1 VALALLVQPVMR
13 HLAADLRYALRTF
26 RKAPLFAVIAIGSM
40 AFGIAA
46 NTAVFT
52 LVDQVVLRPL
62 PVDDPGQLVQVS
74 APDTESYGGT
84 MGDGSELSYAM
95 YRDLR
100 DHNEVFRG
108 MFCRMP
114 FEMSVAVG
122 RQAELVP
129 GELVSGTLFPQ
140 LGVRP
145 ALGRLLAADDERA
158 PGDRAVAVLSHA
170 YWRSRFGADAGII
183 GRTISISGH
192 PFEVVGV
199 VEPDFKGF
207 DIGQPARVYV
217 PISMQPQIGPAWLE
231 LETRRF
237 RFVQVYGRLRDGV
250 TAAGAQAALQP
261 LFQSILQREAAE
273 PEFATASA
281 DTKRRF
287 LEGAVGVDDASRG
300 RSRFRRSVSE
310 PLLILMAVAAG
321 VLLIVCANV
330 ANLLLARGAARHRG
344 LALRLAVGASRLQIV
359 RLLLV
364 ESLALAGAGA
374 FAGLLLAT
382 WGAQFLLGFYATP
395 GSEIAVGAEPDGR
408 VLLFTMAVAVVTA
421 VVAGLVPAFRS
432 SRVDLAPTLKGSGGG
447 VVAEQP
453 TLRRTLVVA
462 QVTLSFVLLCWAGLF
477 VRSLQNLAA
486 VDPGFVTDR
495 VVTFRVPPAVAD
507 YDATR
512 ARAFAD
518 MLVQGIERTPGVS
531 AAAYSFMPLL
541 GGGGWG
547 MSLTVEGYNPPS
559 ADEEPGAAINA
570 VSPGY
575 FRAMG
580 IPLVAGRDFDER
592 DGPVADAGTG
602 WPYRAAIVNQTF
614 AERYFKGANP
624 IGRRLG
630 FDTDPG
636 SPTPIEI
643 VGVARDSRY
652 RRIKEDPHPQVFVPF
667 RQARMETI
675 AFYVRTA
682 GDADA
687 VMQSIRRAVAA
698 IDPLVPIYE
707 VSTLEDLIS
716 QSIVNERLIAA
727 LSTALS
733 TMATLLAVVG
743 LYGVMAYSVTRRTRE
758 IGIRMALGAVGRQ
771 IAAAVMREA
780 GLLVAVGLA
789 LGLAGAW
796 WLGRYAESQL
806 YGVAP
811 NDLATIV
818 VAAAVLA
825 AIGAFAAFFP
835 ARRASRVSPM
845 TALRDE

>member
-1 VALALLVQPVMR
+1 MR
-13 HLAADLRYALRTF
+13 HLAADFRYALRTF
-26 RKAPLFAVIAIGSM
+26 RKAPLFAAVATGSI

-52 LVDQVVLRPL
+52 LIDQVVLRTL
-62 PVDDPGQLVQVS
+62 PVDEPGQLVQVS
-74 APDTESYGGT
+74 APGTEIHGGT

-114 FEMSVAVG
+114 FEMTVTVG
-122 RQAELVP
+122 RQAELVS

-145 ALGRLLAADDERA
+145 ALGRLVAADDERA
-158 PGDRAVAVLSHA
+158 AGERAVAVLSHA
-170 YWRSRFGADAGII
+170 YWRARFGADPGVL

-192 PFEVVGV
+192 PFEIVGV
-199 VEPDFKGF
+199 VESGFHGF
-207 DIGQPARVYV
+207 DLGRPAKVYV
-217 PISMQPQIGPAWLE
+217 PVTMQPQLGPPWLA
-231 LETRRF
+231 LDTRRF

-261 LFQSILQREAAE
+261 LYRSILQREAAE

-287 LEGAVGVDDASRG
+287 LEGALRVDDASRG
-300 RSRFRRSVSE
+300 RSHFRRSVSE
-310 PLLILMAVAAG
+310 PLSILMAVAAG

-330 ANLLLARGAARHRG
+330 ANLLLARGAARHRE
-344 LALRLAVGASRLQIV
+344 LALRLAIGASRVQIV

-364 ESLALAGAGA
+364 ESLALAAAGA
-374 FAGLLLAT
+374 LAGLLLAT
-382 WGAQFLLGFYATP
+382 WGAQFLLGFYVTP
-395 GSEIAVGAEPDGR
+395 GTDIAVSAEPDGR
-408 VLLFTMAVAVVTA
+408 VLLFTMAAAALTA
-421 VVAGLVPAFRS
+421 VIAGLVPAFRS
-432 SRVDLAPTLKGSGGG
+432 SRVDLAPTLKGTGGG

-462 QVTLSFVLLCWAGLF
+462 QVTLSFVLLCGAGLF

-486 VDPGFVTDR
+486 VDPGFVTER
-495 VVTFRVPPAVAD
+495 VVTFSVNPSLAG
-507 YDATR
+507 YDAAR

-518 MLVQGIERTPGVS
+518 TLVQSIERTPGVS
-531 AAAYSFMPLL
+531 AAAYSFIGLL

-547 MSLTVEGYNPPS
+547 MSLTVEGYRPPS
-559 ADEEPGAAINA
+559 PDEEPGAAINA

-575 FRAMG
+575 FGAMG
-580 IPLVAGRDFDER
+580 IPLLAGRDFDER
-592 DGPVADAGTG
+592 DGPVADPGTG
-602 WPYRAAIVNQTF
+602 WPYRSAIVNRTF
-614 AERYFKGANP
+614 AERYFAGANP

-630 FDTDPG
+630 FDSDPG
-636 SPTPIEI
+636 SPTPIVI
-643 VGVARDSRY
+643 VGVARDTRY
-652 RRIKEDPHPQVFVPF
+652 RGIREDPHPQVFVPY

-675 AFYVRTA
+675 AIYARTA

-687 VMQSIRRAVAA
+687 VMQSIRRAAAA

-707 VSTLEDLIS
+707 VSTLEDRVS

-727 LSTALS
+727 LSTALGS
-733 TMATLLAVVG
+733 MATLLAIVG

-758 IGIRMALGAVGRQ
+758 IGIRMALGAAGRQ
-771 IAAAVMREA
+771 IAGAVMREA

-796 WLGRYAESQL
+796 WLGRHAESQL
-806 YGVAP
+806 YGIAP
-811 NDLATIV
+811 ADPTTIAGAATALAV
-818 VAAAVLA
+818 VAT
-825 AIGAFAAFFP
+825 FAALVP